1 MTMQYHAYQCKK
13 KKPGSIRDRKGC
25 VSRSEAV
32 RKVHAEKSGC
42 RMVIR
47 LTPQTFFA
55 GDDERGGAVDC
66 PSEKTAYRFSTVW
79 SAQMKLDDIGGL
91 AVWRDARIE
100 VAR

>member
-1 MTMQYHAYQCKK
+1 MTKATYRANTGYSPKRR
-13 KKPGSIRDRKGC
+13 PGSPRERQALEN
-25 VSRSEAV
+25 SREQ
-32 RKVHAEKSGC
+32 
-42 RMVIR
+42 MVLR

-55 GDDERGGAVDC
+55 GDDERGHAVDC

-100 VAR
+100 VAQ